1 VLAVA
6 SDSGTVGDGI
16 TNVANPV
23 LTGTALA
30 NAVVRL
36 YDSDGTTVLGTATA
50 DGAGNWSITSGALA
64 VGAHTL
70 TAKQFDLAGNASA
83 AGPSL
88 ALTIVAAP
96 PPTTPPVTTI
106 DGVAVVQTP
115 VALPGGGI
123 GTQTVIGI
131 VTDNRSES
139 SGNAGVADIPLVTS
153 GGANVLLAQIA
164 PGYGLTVSAGA
175 SQPAGSSTEQLIQAI
190 LGVTPDHPAA
200 DQGHLT
206 GNGVAFLNQLADST
220 PLLVGTVVP
229 ITGATTPAGALT
241 LTGTSSAAQHTALVI
256 DASQLAAGSNLVLNA
271 IDFAA
276 VIGAVNV
283 TGNTAGQILTG
294 DAAGQRFTVSSGSGG
309 AVFAGG
315 GADTLVFNSPPAPTA
330 LRAAGTAAAAVAAPA
345 DTTTILHGGLGNDSV
360 AFSGNR
366 ADYLV
371 EDHLGYVI
379 VTAKSQPLQHALVV
393 NAESLKFAD
402 TTLAVTAPASLNA
415 IAGLYQSVLGRQADH
430 QGIEFWANAAE
441 RGVSLG
447 GIAMGII
454 QSAESQARQPMV
466 FNGDNGHDIEL
477 LYQGIFGR
485 HSDAPG
491 LAFWTG
497 MMAAG
502 LSLEQVASSFL
513 GAPEMEIHKIG
524 TQDQD
529 FLLS

>member
-1 VLAVA
+1 
-6 SDSGTVGDGI
+6 
-16 TNVANPV
+16 
-23 LTGTALA
+23 
-30 NAVVRL
+30 
-36 YDSDGTTVLGTATA
+36 VLGTATA
-50 DGAGNWSITSGALA
+50 DGAGNWSIASAALT

-88 ALTIVAAP
+88 ALTIEAP
-96 PPTTPPVTTI
+96 PVPTTPPATTI

-115 VALPGGGI
+115 VALPGGGV

-131 VTDNRSES
+131 VSDNRSES

-164 PGYGLTVSAGA
+164 PGYGLTVTAGA
-175 SQPAGSSTEQLIQAI
+175 SRPAGSSTEQLIQAI

-206 GNGVAFLNQLADST
+206 GNGVAFLGQLADSA

-229 ITGATTPAGALT
+229 ITGATAPAGALT

-256 DASQLAAGSNLVLNA
+256 DASHLAAGSNLVLNA

-294 DAAGQRFTVSSGSGG
+294 DAAGQRFTVSAGSGG

-315 GADTLVFNSPPAPTA
+315 GADTLVFNSPPSPAA
-330 LRAAGTAAAAVAAPA
+330 ARAAGTAAAAAEAPA

-366 ADYLV
+366 ADYVV
-371 EDHLGYVI
+371 EDHLSYVI
-379 VTAKSQPLQHALVV
+379 VTAKSQPQQHALVV
-393 NAESLKFAD
+393 NAESLAFAD
-402 TTLAVTAPASLNA
+402 TTLAVTAPASLNT

-430 QGIEFWANAAE
+430 QGIEFWVNAAE
-441 RGVSLG
+441 RGVTLG
-447 GIAMGII
+447 SIAMGII
-454 QSAESQARQPMV
+454 QSVESQARHPMV
-466 FNGDNGHDIEL
+466 FNGDNAHDLEL
-477 LYQGIFGR
+477 LYQGIFER
-485 HSDAPG
+485 HSDAG
-491 LAFWTG
+491 GFAYWLDK
-497 MMAAG
+497 MAG
-502 LSLEQVASSFL
+502 GVSLEVVASSFM
-513 GAPEMEIHKIG
+513 ASKEMEIHKIG
-524 TQDQD
+524 AQDLD
-529 FLLS
+529 FLLLS